1 MEEKKSITE
10 EKIALKKVQ
19 KKISTKKAER
29 KLLFQKEIL
38 FKIIRVCLKKK
49 GTKNPL
55 KFIQFFSRFKKT
67 AIKFYI
73 LIR

>member
-1 MEEKKSITE
+1 MKKDPTKITTKKEISKIFGREKSITE

-49 GTKNPL
+49 REQK
-55 KFIQFFSRFKKT
+55 
-67 AIKFYI
+67 I
-73 LIR
+73 L